1 MKKLFLSLSLA
12 ILGSHAIAGVTY
24 TYEKNNGTVILTN
37 KKTKDPSMKLTDA
50 RLSSTAAVG
59 SVGQSEYEAAYKNW
73 VKQGK
78 STPPLL
84 TPRKISRE
92 VGFTGYILFSLYSGK
107 GLISSTPYNTDYTYD
122 TYEDCMDTRENL
134 IYDFKKSGQDRLNP
148 NIVYPRNVRKTYEY
162 YCIAEV
168 SNIERAEY
176 SQSTLKKWEKEALAE
191 NQQQELRNKKDK
203 QDYDQAMREIGL
215 NPNRTQ
221 LLKVNTELST
231 QQVKDELATPQPV
244 TTQPHKV
251 RAPQT
256 VIVSD

>member
-1 MKKLFLSLSLA
+1 
-12 ILGSHAIAGVTY
+12 
-24 TYEKNNGTVILTN
+24 
-37 KKTKDPSMKLTDA
+37 
-50 RLSSTAAVG
+50 
-59 SVGQSEYEAAYKNW
+59 
-73 VKQGK
+73 
-78 STPPLL
+78 
-84 TPRKISRE
+84 
-92 VGFTGYILFSLYSGK
+92 
-107 GLISSTPYNTDYTYD
+107 
-122 TYEDCMDTRENL
+122 MDTRENL